1 MEQVIKNVAE
11 VILDES
17 LITTS
22 TIPGDIIE
30 TGIDNFL
37 RDFEHIKDFID
48 CAFGSQEEAD
58 MKKLFAKAVI
68 IAQDQGVLPPALA
81 GLPKDP
87 VAIASLVDE
96 SLTRI
101 KTAAMVDAEK
111 LYPEEALNVIIDHTA
126 TRLKATSDILVAIG
140 VNTATEAAI
149 QTVSYVFPPIQM
161 VAPAIRTFTQQCVPT
176 IQKAVRKGIDLV
188 ASTAKKVVKKIG
200 VRVIEKAQKV
210 GRAVLSFWGL

>member
-68 IAQDQGVLPPALA
+68 IAQDQGV
-81 GLPKDP
+81 
-87 VAIASLVDE
+87 
-96 SLTRI
+96 
-101 KTAAMVDAEK
+101 
-111 LYPEEALNVIIDHTA
+111 
-126 TRLKATSDILVAIG
+126 
-140 VNTATEAAI
+140 
-149 QTVSYVFPPIQM
+149 
-161 VAPAIRTFTQQCVPT
+161 
-176 IQKAVRKGIDLV
+176 
-188 ASTAKKVVKKIG
+188 
-200 VRVIEKAQKV
+200 
-210 GRAVLSFWGL
+210 